1 MAEHS
6 DGSPGGVPGDSPS
19 EGRAP
24 RVGVAGGNGYTGLEL
39 LRILA
44 GHDGVEVA
52 WATSRSLAGTP
63 TSIPGLALTDR
74 GPDDLDVDLVVLC
87 LPHGAAV
94 EWMAQARAQ
103 NVRVV
108 DLTSDH
114 RPGSGREAGVVY
126 GMSDLTG
133 AEVGTASVV
142 ANPGCYPTGV
152 ILSLEP
158 LAAAGLL
165 DADRPISIAAASGV
179 TGAGRSPR
187 PDLLFAEVAGDY
199 RAYGLGN
206 DHRHL
211 KEMRALLPGLQ
222 LRFIP
227 HLLPTARGILE
238 TITVPVKPGVDAAA
252 IRAVW
257 RERFSESPTVR
268 VVPSG
273 APSLRDVVDTDLLL
287 LSAHDNAG
295 LTAPTITVVAALDNL
310 GKGAAGQA
318 VHNMNLML
326 GLAADR
332 GLRCRR

>member
-1 MAEHS
+1 
-6 DGSPGGVPGDSPS
+6 
-19 EGRAP
+19 
-24 RVGVAGGNGYTGLEL
+24 VGVAGGNGYTGLEL
-39 LRILA
+39 LRILSR
-44 GHDGVEVA
+44 HDGVEVA

-74 GPDDLDVDLVVLC
+74 GPEHLDVDLVFLC
-87 LPHGAAV
+87 LPHGAAID
-94 EWMAQARAQ
+94 WMQHARAQ
-103 NVRVV
+103 NVRVI

-114 RPGSGREAGVVY
+114 RPGSGRDAGVVY
-126 GMSDLTG
+126 GMSDL
-133 AEVGTASVV
+133 AAPDVRTASVV

-165 DADRPISIAAASGV
+165 DSGRPITIAAASGV

-222 LRFIP
+222 LLFVP

-238 TITVPVKPGVDAAA
+238 TIAVPVSAGVDAAR
-252 IRAVW
+252 IRAEW
-257 RERFSESPTVR
+257 GARYADSPTVR
-268 VVPSG
+268 VSPGG
-273 APSLRDVVDTDLLL
+273 APSLRDVVDTDLLV
-287 LSAHDNAG
+287 LSAHDNVG
-295 LTAPTITVVAALDNL
+295 LDAPTVTVVAALDNL

-318 VHNMNLML
+318 VNNMNLML
-326 GLAADR
+326 GLAADK